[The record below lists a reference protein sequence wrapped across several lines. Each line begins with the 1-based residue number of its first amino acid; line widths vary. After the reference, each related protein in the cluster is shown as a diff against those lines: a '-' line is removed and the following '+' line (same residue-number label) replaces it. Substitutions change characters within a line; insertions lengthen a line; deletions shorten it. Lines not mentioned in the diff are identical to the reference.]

1 MRVIFMGTPEYAI
14 SSLEAVYA
22 EHEVVAVLTRAD
34 KPNKRGNKIQ
44 FSPVKEFALA
54 HNIPVFQPEN
64 LKDEALYAELAALNP
79 DISAV
84 VAYGMMIPNNIID
97 LPKFGTINVHG
108 SLLPKYRGAAP
119 MQYSVL
125 NGDETAGVTIMYVSE
140 ALDSGDIILKKEI
153 PVGED
158 ETFGELHDRLAV
170 LGAEA
175 LVEAMREIADGTST
189 RTPQNSA
196 EATFAPSIKKEECI
210 IDWTLPAS
218 QVHNRVR
225 GLSPIPCANTCLP
238 DGKLLKVY
246 RTEKVE
252 GYSGQPGE
260 IVDVI
265 KKKGFVV
272 ACGEGAVCVVSAKP
286 EGKREM
292 PGFELV
298 NGHYVKIGDVFSAGN
313 SC

>member
-64 LKDEALYAELAALNP
+64 LKDEALYNELAALNP

-97 LPKFGTINVHG
+97 LPKMGTINVHG

-125 NGDETAGVTIMYVSE
+125 NGDETAGVTIMYVCE

-158 ETFGELHDRLAV
+158 ETFGELHDRLSV

-175 LVEAMREIADGTST
+175 LVEAMREIEAGTST

-196 EATFAPSIKKEECI
+196 EATFAPSIKKEECV
-210 IDWTLPAS
+210 IDWSLPSA

-225 GLSPIPCANTCLP
+225 GLSPIPCANTRLP
-238 DGKLLKVY
+238 DGKLLKIY

-272 ACGEGAVCVVSAKP
+272 ACGAGAVCVVSAKP

>member
-1 MRVIFMGTPEYAI
+1 
-14 SSLEAVYA
+14 
-22 EHEVVAVLTRAD
+22 
-34 KPNKRGNKIQ
+34 
-44 FSPVKEFALA
+44 
-54 HNIPVFQPEN
+54 
-64 LKDEALYAELAALNP
+64 
-79 DISAV
+79 
-84 VAYGMMIPNNIID
+84 
-97 LPKFGTINVHG
+97 
-108 SLLPKYRGAAP
+108 
-119 MQYSVL
+119 
-125 NGDETAGVTIMYVSE
+125 MYVSE

-153 PVGED
+153 PVGVD

-196 EATFAPSIKKEECI
+196 DATFAPSIKKEECI
-210 IDWTLPAS
+210 INWTLPAS

-225 GLSPIPCANTCLP
+225 GLSPIPCANTRLP

-260 IVDVI
+260 VVDVI

>member
-1 MRVIFMGTPEYAI
+1 MKIAFLGTPSFSLPSLQLLINRQSDLAVFTQPDRPVGRKAI
-14 SSLEAVYA
+14 
-22 EHEVVAVLTRAD
+22 LT
-34 KPNKRGNKIQ
+34 PP
-44 FSPVKEFALA
+44 PVKELALKYD
-54 HNIPVFQPEN
+54 IPVYQFERIRSQEGLQALESFHPDLMITVAFGQLLSSAN
-64 LKDEALYAELAALNP
+64 LA
-79 DISAV
+79 
-84 VAYGMMIPNNIID
+84 IPRY
-97 LPKFGTINVHG
+97 GTINVHG

-125 NGDETAGVTIMYVSE
+125 NGDETAGVTIMYVCE

-153 PVGED
+153 QVGED
-158 ETFGELHDRLAV
+158 ETFGELHDRLSV

-175 LVEAMREIADGTST
+175 LVEAMREIEAGTST
-189 RTPQNSA
+189 RTPQNSE

-210 IDWTLPAS
+210 IDWSLPSA

-225 GLSPIPCANTCLP
+225 GLSPIPCANTRLP
-238 DGKLLKVY
+238 DGKLLKIY

>member
-189 RTPQNSA
+189 RTPQHSV

-210 IDWTLPAS
+210 INWTLPAS

-225 GLSPIPCANTCLP
+225 GLSPIPCANTRLP

-260 IVDVI
+260 VVDVI